1 MTQNQAKNPKNNE
14 TLNKCINKHHQ
25 LEIKI
30 LEMAQKN
37 ANKRRKDRR
46 NDKNRIVQKRKT
58 KTCKQKRQIE
68 GMKNNH

>member
-1 MTQNQAKNPKNNE
+1 
-14 TLNKCINKHHQ
+14 
-25 LEIKI
+25 
-30 LEMAQKN
+30 MAQKN